1 MREAGDTLRE
11 SAGLTESRLRFF
23 HFPHKRRCA
32 GIKVIAILFEIAQS
46 TILKEAPLDTE
57 REIRPRRTT
66 YNSGMEITLTE
77 LEQAIN
83 YWRALR
89 PSSGEERS
97 LSPEVNAL
105 ATDYAL
111 MIFYG
116 LKVIPADRLS
126 PASVSLLQSWR
137 QKA

>member
-1 MREAGDTLRE
+1 MAKSG
-11 SAGLTESRLRFF
+11 SVPA
-23 HFPHKRRCA
+23 
-32 GIKVIAILFEIAQS
+32 
-46 TILKEAPLDTE
+46 
-57 REIRPRRTT
+57 

-83 YWRALR
+83 YWRTRR
-89 PSSGEERS
+89 PSSGEERT

-116 LKVIPADRLS
+116 IKTIPADKMN
-126 PASVSLLQSWR
+126 PVSVQLVQAWR
-137 QKA
+137 KDI